1 MENKKA
7 NIYGVVVT
15 LSVVAFLVLG
25 SLLTSFNIIDFAY
38 FIFLVYCILR
48 YIYIYKVL
56 HK

>member
-25 SLLTSFNIIDFAY
+25 SMLTSFNVIDCAY

-48 YIYIYKVL
+48 YIYINKVL